1 MNEFHS
7 LVVSDIKR
15 ETPNSI
21 SIEFQIPEH
30 LKTDFNFKAGQYI
43 TIKHFEKGTEIRR
56 AYSICSSPKSKSLR
70 VGVKR
75 VDQGVFTPFAHD
87 HLKVGDSL
95 EVMTPTG
102 KFVLEPN
109 LNNYVAFAAG
119 SGITPILSLIKSTLE
134 ESQDSSFLL
143 IYGNKTRE
151 ETMFYDD
158 IIKLSEEYPERFK
171 AEFIFSRKEEPYA
184 RFGRIDRSIVNYFLN
199 NKYKNISHESY
210 YLCGPKEMIDV
221 VSETLEANGIDKSN
235 IHFELFTTEDT
246 GVLVENH
253 DGNTEITII
262 LDDEEDVFTMPQKKS
277 VLDAALDEGLDAP
290 YSCQGGICSTCIARI
305 KEGKAEMRNNQI
317 LTDSEIEEGLI
328 LTCQAHPTTP
338 KIVVDYD
345 DI

>member
-1 MNEFHS
+1 MNEFHT
-7 LVVSDIKR
+7 LKVSDIKR
-15 ETPNSI
+15 ETPNAI
-21 SIEFQIPEH
+21 SIEFHVPDH
-30 LKTDFNFKAGQYI
+30 LKTNFDFKAGQYI

-75 VDQGVFTPFAHD
+75 VDQGVFTPYAHN
-87 HLKVGDSL
+87 HLKIGDEL
-95 EVMTPTG
+95 EVMIPTG

-109 LNNYVAFAAG
+109 LENYVAFAAG
-119 SGITPILSLIKSTLE
+119 SGITPILSLIKATLE
-134 ESQDSSFLL
+134 ESPKSNFLL

-158 IIKLSEEYPERFK
+158 IMELSKQYPERLQI
-171 AEFIFSRKEEPYA
+171 EFIFSRKEEPHA

-199 NKYKNISHESY
+199 NKYRNISHESY

-221 VSETLEANGIDKSN
+221 VSETLKDKGVPKEN

-246 GVLVENH
+246 GELTENH
-253 DGNTEITII
+253 EGDTEITII
-262 LDDEEDVFTMPQKKS
+262 LDDEEETFSMPKKKS